1 MNLFLYNYLQQAA
14 PGLIKTLKWS
24 GNGQAFMYERD
35 QMREG
40 GKIRLMN
47 GIKIQLDSLSLP
59 AKRPPRRP
67 SVVLLCVS
75 Q

>member
-1 MNLFLYNYLQQAA
+1 M
-14 PGLIKTLKWS
+14 
-24 GNGQAFMYERD
+24 GQAFTEERD

-47 GIKIQLDSLSLP
+47 EIKIQLDSLSLP
-59 AKRPPRRP
+59 AKRPPT
-67 SVVLLCVS
+67 LLCVS

>member
-1 MNLFLYNYLQQAA
+1 
-14 PGLIKTLKWS
+14 
-24 GNGQAFMYERD
+24 MYERD

-59 AKRPPRRP
+59 AKRPPRSAVCQP
-67 SVVLLCVS
+67 VVQGSVS
-75 Q
+75 H